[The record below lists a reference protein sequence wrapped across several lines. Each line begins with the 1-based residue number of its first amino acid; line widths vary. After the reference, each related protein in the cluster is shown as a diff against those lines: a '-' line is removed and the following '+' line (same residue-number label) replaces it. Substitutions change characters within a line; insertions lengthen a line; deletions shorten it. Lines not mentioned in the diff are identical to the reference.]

1 MPRKT
6 PAELGKEI
14 YEQIDILSILLT
26 ASLRLTRYFPSLSAV
41 TLSVRL
47 YHRQKPVTMS
57 YMTIEIFIFVIFYN
71 EHRDKEDYYVEEY
84 H

>member
-1 MPRKT
+1 
-6 PAELGKEI
+6 
-14 YEQIDILSILLT
+14 
-26 ASLRLTRYFPSLSAV
+26 
-41 TLSVRL
+41 
-47 YHRQKPVTMS
+47 MS